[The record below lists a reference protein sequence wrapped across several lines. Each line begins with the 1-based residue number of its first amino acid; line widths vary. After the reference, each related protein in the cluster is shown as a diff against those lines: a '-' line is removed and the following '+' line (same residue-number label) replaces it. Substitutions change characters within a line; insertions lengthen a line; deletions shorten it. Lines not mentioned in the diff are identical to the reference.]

1 MSFRSR
7 SRTVQPVVQRRSL
20 SGSRLPNNLSSY
32 TSNRPLSSA
41 YPSSTSYATS
51 NYISPY
57 TSVTSR
63 DSIYSSIPS
72 TRNSY
77 YNGSSSSS
85 RRDSYNGSS
94 TIYKNPYT
102 SDRYISPYTS
112 YDNGITTAGL
122 SIKSSAYGSTNGYT
136 TNGYGSSSSSASTK
150 NPYTPL
156 NRHSAKILSASNTS
170 LNSYASKPSTANAV
184 SNTNL
189 GRSQSFR
196 DQTSE
201 RKSRNN
207 LRRNSSLKSER
218 SLSVSSE
225 KSEGY
230 ESGSEKTST
239 RSRLGSSS
247 SITSEQSPVADN
259 SENGGEAI
267 DYKALYEAA
276 RSDNDK
282 LKNQL
287 KKKDDDLMNA
297 RAAIDRFTNATTK
310 NTLSELEK
318 REKRA
323 MERKISEME
332 EELKQLDVLK
342 TENQR
347 LRDENGALIRVIS
360 KLSK

>member
-32 TSNRPLSSA
+32 TSNRPMSSA
-41 YPSSTSYATS
+41 YPSSTASSYATS

-72 TRNSY
+72 ARNSY
-77 YNGSSSSS
+77 YNGSGSSS

-102 SDRYISPYTS
+102 SDRYISPYSS
-112 YDNGITTAGL
+112 YDNGVTTAGL

-136 TNGYGSSSSSASTK
+136 TNGYSTNGGASTK

-170 LNSYASKPSTANAV
+170 LNSYASISSTANAV

-196 DQTSE
+196 DQMSE

-230 ESGSEKTST
+230 EVRHSLHTTAFYSFY
-239 RSRLGSSS
+239 
-247 SITSEQSPVADN
+247 DHNN
-259 SENGGEAI
+259 S
-267 DYKALYEAA
+267 L
-276 RSDNDK
+276 
-282 LKNQL
+282 
-287 KKKDDDLMNA
+287 
-297 RAAIDRFTNATTK
+297 AAIRNIPKTDVSWLLLIVLAVFSFFS
-310 NTLSELEK
+310 LS
-318 REKRA
+318 
-323 MERKISEME
+323 S
-332 EELKQLDVLK
+332 
-342 TENQR
+342 TF
-347 LRDENGALIRVIS
+347 
-360 KLSK
+360 

>member
-41 YPSSTSYATS
+41 YPSASSYGTS
-51 NYISPY
+51 NYMSPY

-72 TRNSY
+72 ARNSY
-77 YNGSSSSS
+77 YNGTSS

-102 SDRYISPYTS
+102 SDRYISPYST

-122 SIKSSAYGSTNGYT
+122 SIKSSTYSTNGYT
-136 TNGYGSSSSSASTK
+136 NKST
-150 NPYTPL
+150 YTPSSL
-156 NRHSAKILSASNTS
+156 LSSKPLSRHSKMLSASNSS
-170 LNSYASKPSTANAV
+170 LNSYSPAPVTANGVA
-184 SNTNL
+184 SSTNI

-196 DQTSE
+196 DHTSE
-201 RKSRNN
+201 RKSRN

-230 ESGSEKTST
+230 EVRHKYMFCFCYFCLM
-239 RSRLGSSS
+239 SRL
-247 SITSEQSPVADN
+247 
-259 SENGGEAI
+259 
-267 DYKALYEAA
+267 
-276 RSDNDK
+276 
-282 LKNQL
+282 
-287 KKKDDDLMNA
+287 
-297 RAAIDRFTNATTK
+297 AT
-310 NTLSELEK
+310 EK
-318 REKRA
+318 IK
-323 MERKISEME
+323 
-332 EELKQLDVLK
+332 
-342 TENQR
+342 
-347 LRDENGALIRVIS
+347 
-360 KLSK
+360 

>member
-41 YPSSTSYATS
+41 YPSSTSYGTS

-63 DSIYSSIPS
+63 DSIYGSIPS

-77 YNGSSSSS
+77 YSNGSSNAS

-94 TIYKNPYT
+94 TIYKNPYA

-112 YDNGITTAGL
+112 YDNGITTACL
-122 SIKSSAYGSTNGYT
+122 SIKSSTYGTNGYT
-136 TNGYGSSSSSASTK
+136 TK
-150 NPYTPL
+150 NAYTPL
-156 NRHSAKILSASNTS
+156 LSNKSISRHSSKLLSASNSS
-170 LNSYASKPSTANAV
+170 LNAYSPVSSTANAV

-201 RKSRNN
+201 RKSRS
-207 LRRNSSLKSER
+207 LRRNSSLKSDR

-230 ESGSEKTST
+230 EVRHTQYSFCLFLRLNSLET
-239 RSRLGSSS
+239 R
-247 SITSEQSPVADN
+247 I
-259 SENGGEAI
+259 
-267 DYKALYEAA
+267 
-276 RSDNDK
+276 
-282 LKNQL
+282 
-287 KKKDDDLMNA
+287 
-297 RAAIDRFTNATTK
+297 
-310 NTLSELEK
+310 NTL
-318 REKRA
+318 
-323 MERKISEME
+323 ERDSMFLFFYVFCFKSKIVNDLISF
-332 EELKQLDVLK
+332 VLFLF
-342 TENQR
+342 R
-347 LRDENGALIRVIS
+347 L
-360 KLSK
+360 

>member
-32 TSNRPLSSA
+32 TSNRPMSSA
-41 YPSSTSYATS
+41 YPSSTSSSSYATS

-77 YNGSSSSS
+77 YNGSSGSS

-112 YDNGITTAGL
+112 YDNGVTTAGL

-136 TNGYGSSSSSASTK
+136 TNGYSTNSSASTK
-150 NPYTPL
+150 NSYTPL

-170 LNSYASKPSTANAV
+170 LNSYASISSTANAV

-196 DQTSE
+196 DQMSE

-230 ESGSEKTST
+230 EVRHTHIHLFL
-239 RSRLGSSS
+239 RS
-247 SITSEQSPVADN
+247 
-259 SENGGEAI
+259 
-267 DYKALYEAA
+267 
-276 RSDNDK
+276 
-282 LKNQL
+282 
-287 KKKDDDLMNA
+287 
-297 RAAIDRFTNATTK
+297 
-310 NTLSELEK
+310 
-318 REKRA
+318 
-323 MERKISEME
+323 KIN
-332 EELKQLDVLK
+332 LKQL
-342 TENQR
+342 
-347 LRDENGALIRVIS
+347 
-360 KLSK
+360 

>member
-41 YPSSTSYATS
+41 YPSSASSYGTSTYM
-51 NYISPY
+51 SPY

-72 TRNSY
+72 SRNSY

-85 RRDSYNGSS
+85 SSRRDSYNGS

-102 SDRYISPYTS
+102 SDRYISPYST

-122 SIKSSAYGSTNGYT
+122 SIKSSTYGTNGYT
-136 TNGYGSSSSSASTK
+136 NKSSYSPLLSSK
-150 NPYTPL
+150 PL
-156 NRHSAKILSASNTS
+156 SRHSKMLSSSNTS
-170 LNSYASKPSTANAV
+170 LNSYATAPATANFTSSTSTSV
-184 SNTNL
+184 

-196 DQTSE
+196 DHTAE
-201 RKSRNN
+201 RKSRT

-230 ESGSEKTST
+230 EVRLKFSFYF
-239 RSRLGSSS
+239 RIVFCSRFYEQI
-247 SITSEQSPVADN
+247 ITLEQ
-259 SENGGEAI
+259 
-267 DYKALYEAA
+267 
-276 RSDNDK
+276 
-282 LKNQL
+282 
-287 KKKDDDLMNA
+287 
-297 RAAIDRFTNATTK
+297 
-310 NTLSELEK
+310 
-318 REKRA
+318 
-323 MERKISEME
+323 
-332 EELKQLDVLK
+332 
-342 TENQR
+342 
-347 LRDENGALIRVIS
+347 
-360 KLSK
+360 